1 MIRKISIGVD
11 YKDAMHYTVGQFMR
25 GQTIH
30 AIKQI
35 DSKHYEIYITDK
47 DNVTFLWKSIVNMP
61 VVVEQDID
69 AFSNFEK
76 VV

>member
-11 YKDAMHYTVGQFMR
+11 YKDAMHYTVGQAMR

-30 AIKQI
+30 TIRQVNTQ
-35 DSKHYEIYITDK
+35 HYEIYITDEGGA
-47 DNVTFLWKSIVNMP
+47 TYCWKTIINMP
-61 VVVEQDID
+61 VVVEHDIE

>member
-30 AIKQI
+30 AIKQV
-35 DSKHYEIYITDK
+35 DSKHYEIYITDSDK
-47 DNVTFLWKSIVNMP
+47 VTFLWKSIINVP
-61 VVVEQDID
+61 VVVEYDIE
-69 AFSNFEK
+69 AFSNFER
-76 VV
+76 VI

>member
-1 MIRKISIGVD
+1 MD
-11 YKDAMHYTVGQFMR
+11 YKDAMHYTVGQIMR
-25 GQTIH
+25 GQAIH

-35 DSKHYEIYITDK
+35 DSNHYEMYITDE
-47 DNVTFLWKSIVNMP
+47 DNVTYLWKSIINMP
-61 VVVEQDID
+61 VVVEYDIK